1 MTDTP
6 AAETFEAR
14 ISALAP
20 LTHYGPNYNRGAAD
34 ALGDARLFQSRGES
48 DAAEHYLLVAEARA
62 ERISFDEFEARDPF
76 ARVRVTVTD
85 GDPAWVS
92 DGPGAVEQR
101 DRVRAAMLN
110 SGLAWP
116 LKRVE
121 IRHSHGASD
130 DLSIALG
137 LLVAVGEMPAMDSWP
152 KGSLELDGSIRD
164 ETGFGKGTLRGV
176 YERYRK

>member
-1 MTDTP
+1 M
-6 AAETFEAR
+6 
-14 ISALAP
+14 
-20 LTHYGPNYNRGAAD
+20 
-34 ALGDARLFQSRGES
+34 
-48 DAAEHYLLVAEARA
+48 
-62 ERISFDEFEARDPF
+62 
-76 ARVRVTVTD
+76 
-85 GDPAWVS
+85 
-92 DGPGAVEQR
+92 
-101 DRVRAAMLN
+101 
-110 SGLAWP
+110 GLAWP

-137 LLVAVGEMPAMDSWP
+137 LLVAVGELPAMDSWP